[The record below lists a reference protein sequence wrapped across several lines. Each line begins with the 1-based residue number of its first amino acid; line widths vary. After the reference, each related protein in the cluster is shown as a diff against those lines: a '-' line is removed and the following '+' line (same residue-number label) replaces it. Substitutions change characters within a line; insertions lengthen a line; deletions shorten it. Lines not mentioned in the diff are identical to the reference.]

1 MISYLAL
8 PKDRQHHMNIYVEIQ
23 TNFLYDEKSDSNT
36 MSETTC
42 EIVIFLHGESKV

>member
-8 PKDRQHHMNIYVEIQ
+8 PKDRHHMNIYVEIQ
-23 TNFLYDEKSDSNT
+23 TNFLCDEKSDSNT

-42 EIVIFLHGESKV
+42 EIMIFLHGESKV